1 LNFLLCCV
9 LIFTIGLSLPT
20 FADQLPSGSTDAT
33 PRVESVA
40 TLTEDVGRFSSCMK
54 TARVES
60 KNETTWIS
68 ECGKCHAN
76 GRAPTFGMFENCRQ
90 MIPSWCLFQK
100 CRPQSCKQAEPSCNI
115 RGPND
120 IGRPTVR
127 QPPGRPAAT
136 TPTRPPSNASPTAPA
151 NSTGQPTAATPT
163 GDQNAD
169 TQSCDQ
175 LARRANQC
183 CNNPASCMTNSA
195 ASSGP
200 APGQGLNEYCQQMRA
215 LGQSGGQSNNSASG
229 TCYQAYNRCATS
241 CDGMA
246 SGYSGQVAQ
255 TLRDTANGCRMLQSR
270 VSQLAS
276 QGLDSQAS
284 GSAADLCNSVSQA
297 APQNAGGGGGN
308 PSSANNALPASSSS
322 NPNDPYGCGADPSSA
337 ACQQCSSNPNTPA
350 CRALA
355 YEKEVR
361 GEATFGASENQ
372 AKEKTD
378 GSGFDIK
385 DSPSD
390 GAGLGLTA
398 GAMEPT
404 AIKTGTIA
412 NNAGG
417 GIPGGGGGSPA
428 SLGGGGGGRGSPGSP
443 GYTTDVLQGLSSPS
457 GYSASAEPNPDG
469 AEGGFQG
476 YGQNGRAPATDQNG
490 VDLRRFLPGGDK
502 DPMRR
507 GVGGIDINSAQI
519 NGRSVNLWNR
529 ISDRMQEKCR
539 LGELIGCE
547 R

>member
-1 LNFLLCCV
+1 MKLLLSCIV
-9 LIFTIGLSLPT
+9 IFTITLPVPTLADSL
-20 FADQLPSGSTDAT
+20 AN
-33 PRVESVA
+33 
-40 TLTEDVGRFSSCMK
+40 LTEDIGRFSSCME
-54 TARVES
+54 TARLKS
-60 KNETTWIS
+60 PNDTTWID
-68 ECGKCHAN
+68 ECSKCHGD
-76 GRAPTFGMFENCRQ
+76 GREPNFGMIENCRQ
-90 MIPSWCLFQK
+90 MIPNWCLFRQ
-100 CRPQSCKQAEPSCNI
+100 CRPQGCKQAEPSCNK
-115 RGPND
+115 PN
-120 IGRPTVR
+120 PTHLLKIEEYGAG
-127 QPPGRPAAT
+127 PPGTTPPRAT
-136 TPTRPPSNASPTAPA
+136 TPTQPRPPSSTAPA
-151 NSTGQPTAATPT
+151 SSIAQPAATAPT

-200 APGQGLNEYCQQMRA
+200 APGQGINEYCQQMRA
-215 LGQSGGQSNNSASG
+215 LGQSGGQTNNSASG

-284 GSAADLCNSVSQA
+284 GSAADICNSVSQA
-297 APQNAGGGGGN
+297 APQNLGGLGGN
-308 PSSANNALPASSSS
+308 PTSANNNPLSNSNS
-322 NPNDPYGCGADPSSA
+322 NPNDPYGCAADPSSA
-337 ACQQCSSNPNTPA
+337 ACQQCSTNPNTPA

-398 GAMEPT
+398 GSVEPT
-404 AIKTGTIA
+404 AVKTGTIA

-417 GIPGGGGGSPA
+417 SIPGGGGGSPA

-457 GYSASAEPNPDG
+457 GYSASAEPNQAG

-476 YGQNGRAPATDQNG
+476 YGNNGRAPATDQNG

-507 GVGGIDINSAQI
+507 GIGGIDINSAQI
-519 NGRSVNLWNR
+519 NGRFVNIWNR